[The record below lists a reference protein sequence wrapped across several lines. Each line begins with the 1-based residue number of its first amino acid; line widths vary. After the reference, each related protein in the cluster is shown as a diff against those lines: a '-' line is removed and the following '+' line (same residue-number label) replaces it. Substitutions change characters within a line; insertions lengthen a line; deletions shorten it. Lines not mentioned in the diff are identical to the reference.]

1 MGNTCPWGREKPF
14 AEFWNV
20 LYLKTWYVWMGVRLS
35 NARFTTQYIGR
46 YTKRP
51 VLAQSRIKDYDGEY
65 VTFEYEDKTEGQE
78 RKPLRMSVEMFIA
91 RLVVHIHDK
100 HFRAIRH
107 YGFYATRTRKE
118 DIAWARK
125 LLHEA
130 AKPEVIPMNWQQ
142 RRKLST
148 GYDPLICHR
157 CKVPLTL
164 VAVAYRSRD
173 GPLKERTFDN

>member
-1 MGNTCPWGREKPF
+1 MGRK
-14 AEFWNV
+14 
-20 LYLKTWYVWMGVRLS
+20 LD

-51 VLAQSRIKDYDGEY
+51 VLAQSRIKDYDGKY
-65 VTFEYEDKTEGQE
+65 VTFEYEDKTEGQK
-78 RKPLRMSVEMFIA
+78 RKPLRMSVEVFIA
-91 RLVVHIHDK
+91 RLVVHIHEK

-118 DIAWARK
+118 DIALARK
-125 LLHEA
+125 LLNEA
-130 AKPEVIPMNWQQ
+130 AKPEVTPMNWQE
-142 RRKLST
+142 RRRRST
-148 GYDPLICHR
+148 GYDPLVCHR
-157 CKVPLTL
+157 CNVPLTL

>member
-1 MGNTCPWGREKPF
+1 MTGLPF
-14 AEFWNV
+14 AAFWDS
-20 LYLKTWYVWMGVRLS
+20 LYRKTWYVWMGIRLS

-65 VTFEYEDKTEGQE
+65 VTFEYEDKTEGE
-78 RKPLRMSVEMFIA
+78 KRKPLRMSVEAFIA

-107 YGFYATRTRKE
+107 YGIYATRTRKE
-118 DIAWARK
+118 DIALARK
-125 LLHEA
+125 LLNEA
-130 AKPEVIPMNWQQ
+130 AKPETILLTWRQ
-142 RRKLST
+142 RRQRST

-157 CKVPLTL
+157 CNVPLTL

-173 GPLKERTFDN
+173 GPLKEWTFNN